1 MTSSSAGTVH
11 LAVYD
16 TFADWETGHTTAH
29 LTQNGYTVRT
39 VGLTRE
45 PVTTMGGLRVRPD
58 LAVDELRSQD
68 SALLILTGAAAWDTG
83 DALAPFA
90 RAARG
95 FLDAGTPVA
104 AICGATAGLAR
115 EGLLDDRAHT
125 SAVSFYLAA
134 TGYAG
139 GERYVEADAVT
150 DPGRTGAGAWSRP
163 GRRSRWRS
171 RARCSRCS
179 GCTTRRS
186 WTRGTGCSTTRTR
199 ARTRCCRVSEAARE
213 SEAARANGIPSA
225 QELLSRAAVTA
236 FRLNGQFLSVADELA
251 RRPGSR
257 RRGGRCWRGAGG
269 AAAVA
274 GIARSMG
281 ITRQSVQRIADLLVE
296 RGLAEYTENPAHRRA
311 KLLRVTDA
319 GRRAVARIGPPH
331 AEFAARLAGEL
342 GVEGLSDAV
351 GALERLSEAL
361 DTLTGADRGGSGP
374 SGAQGVSGV
383 QGVSGGS

>member
-1 MTSSSAGTVH
+1 MTSSSAKTVH

-58 LAVDELRSQD
+58 LTVDELRPRD

-83 DALAPFA
+83 EALAPFA

-139 GERYVEADAVT
+139 GERYVETDAVT
-150 DPGRTGAGAWSRP
+150 DPGADGGGRLVTA

-186 WTRGTGCSTTRTR
+186 WTRGTGCSTT
-199 ARTRCCRVSEAARE
+199 SD
-213 SEAARANGIPSA
+213 PSA
-225 QELLSRAAVTA
+225 YEVLQ
-236 FRLNGQFLSVADELA
+236 
-251 RRPGSR
+251 
-257 RRGGRCWRGAGG
+257 
-269 AAAVA
+269 
-274 GIARSMG
+274 
-281 ITRQSVQRIADLLVE
+281 
-296 RGLAEYTENPAHRRA
+296 
-311 KLLRVTDA
+311 
-319 GRRAVARIGPPH
+319 
-331 AEFAARLAGEL
+331 GE
-342 GVEGLSDAV
+342 
-351 GALERLSEAL
+351 
-361 DTLTGADRGGSGP
+361 
-374 SGAQGVSGV
+374 
-383 QGVSGGS
+383 